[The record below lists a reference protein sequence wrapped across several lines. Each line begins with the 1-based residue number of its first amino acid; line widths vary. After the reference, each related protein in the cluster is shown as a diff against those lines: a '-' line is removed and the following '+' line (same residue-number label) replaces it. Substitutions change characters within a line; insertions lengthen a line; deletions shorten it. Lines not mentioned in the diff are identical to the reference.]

1 MFRPKTRYVALPSPR
16 AGVGEE
22 IDRLTCPKCDTSL
35 EPARLAAAQR
45 VCYRCGYHFRLRA
58 SERIGMLLEPGSFNE
73 HDRAITAHDV
83 LGFKDSQPYSKRI
96 EQSRTNTG
104 VEEAVTWGEGA
115 LAGHELVIVCF
126 DFAFMGGSMGAATGE
141 KITNGIEHALH
152 SRLPLLIVCASGG
165 ARMQEGMLSL
175 MQMAKT
181 SAAIGRLG
189 AAGLPYISL
198 LTDPTMGGVTASFA
212 TLADVILAEPG
223 AMIGFAGARVIQS
236 ATYSSRHRPRRR
248 GRHASN
254 PCPDEREQ
262 WQRRQRD
269 LAAGRASPSPRP
281 ALRARLY
288 PRDLSEFLRA
298 ARRSGVRRR
307 PCHHRRAGRVRSAHG
322 HGHRPTERPN
332 DSRTGDA
339 QLRDGEPGGLSEG
352 AALDPA
358 GRAFWVPHP
367 RLRRYLR
374 GLSRGRRRGTRDCL
388 GDRGEPGGAGPG
400 ARPDRDPR
408 DRRGRQRR
416 RARDWG
422 RRSPVDDGAL
432 DL

>member
-1 MFRPKTRYVALPSPR
+1 
-16 AGVGEE
+16 
-22 IDRLTCPKCDTSL
+22 
-35 EPARLAAAQR
+35 LAAAQR

-223 AMIGFAGARVIQS
+223 AMIGFAGARVIQQ
-236 ATYSSRHRPRRR
+236 ATYETLPE
-248 GRHASN
+248 GFQTA
-254 PCPDEREQ
+254 EFL
-262 WQRRQRD
+262 WQHGMID
-269 LAAGRASPSPRP
+269 LVVPRP
-281 ALRARLY
+281 ELPAVLRQLLDLY
-288 PRDLSEFLRA
+288 VRNGVGDLQLEAPAAA
-298 ARRSGVRRR
+298 AR
-307 PCHHRRAGRVRSAHG
+307 PARVQ
-322 HGHRPTERPN
+322 P
-332 DSRTGDA
+332 
-339 QLRDGEPGGLSEG
+339 
-352 AALDPA
+352 
-358 GRAFWVPHP
+358 VP
-367 RLRRYLR
+367 
-374 GLSRGRRRGTRDCL
+374 
-388 GDRGEPGGAGPG
+388 
-400 ARPDRDPR
+400 
-408 DRRGRQRR
+408 
-416 RARDWG
+416 
-422 RRSPVDDGAL
+422 
-432 DL
+432 